1 MSYII
6 RDCLKHPLI
15 NIKPSELDIEHLKN
29 MRKFIHN
36 NIEIY
41 SNKYFF
47 NNCKVGYVGITGNT
61 LKNIINIDFNLYTL
75 DIDINNNPDFVIDLT
90 KNNDNIV
97 EDNFFDIL
105 ICTEVLE
112 HTKNPIACLDE
123 LYRMLKANGKLF
135 LSTPYNFRIHGP
147 LPDNFRFTEW
157 FYKDILPSKNFKIL
171 SIASLEKSNRK
182 LCPIDYFITAE
193 KIIKNKKLKG
203 LVFPSGSGVA
213 IEIYESLKN
222 HKDIELVFANSEKIS
237 QTNNLIE
244 TKYDDLPYFDKNMI
258 DDLIRYLNNL
268 ITLEKLDF
276 IIPTMDIGHFYLS
289 KFADK
294 INCKIITS
302 QFNTNMICIDKEK
315 TYNYLQTNI
324 KCPKIIDIQNINEI
338 NYPVFIK
345 PKEGYSSKEC
355 YLINNKQELEFYYN
369 NKMLVTE
376 YLPGKEYTVDCI
388 TNKNKLIYLN
398 PRERRL
404 TRAGLSV
411 ITDSINKE
419 TDLYDKILAY
429 GKNINSLL
437 SFKGSWFFQIK
448 MDNNGEITLLE
459 VSTRIAGASSINR
472 LNNVNLA
479 LISIYTHFNYPISII
494 ENNIPNLS
502 VSKIYKSMINIHFLK
517 SIENIYIDFDD
528 TLIVNK
534 NVNYELI
541 SLIYKFNNSKNIYL
555 ITRHKGNI
563 EKSLKYYNIDMDLF
577 SSIYHI
583 KNNESKKHI
592 IKNNS
597 IFFDDSFKERKSC
610 LNKNNIYVFDVDAI
624 SLFI

>member
-1 MSYII
+1 MTFII
-6 RDCLKHPLI
+6 RDCIKNPLI
-15 NIKPSELDIEHLKN
+15 NIIPSELDIEYLKN
-29 MRKFIHN
+29 MREFIHD

-47 NNCKVGYVGITGNT
+47 NNCKVGYVGITGNN
-61 LKNIINIDFNLYTL
+61 LKYLSNINLYTL
-75 DIDINNNPDFVIDLT
+75 DIDSNNNPDFVIDLT
-90 KNNDNIV
+90 ENNDKIV
-97 EDNFFDIL
+97 ENNFFDIL

-123 LYRMLKANGKLF
+123 LYRMLKLNGKLF
-135 LSTPYNFRIHGP
+135 ISTPYNFRIHGP

-157 FYKDILPSKNFKIL
+157 FYKDILPNKNFKIL
-171 SIASLEKSNRK
+171 SITSLENSNRT
-182 LCPIDYFITAE
+182 LCPINYFITAE
-193 KIIKNKKLKG
+193 KIIKNKKLRG

-213 IEIYESLKN
+213 VEIYESLKN

-244 TKYDDLPYFDKNMI
+244 TKYNDLPGLNINTI
-258 DDLIRYLNNL
+258 DYLINYLNNL
-268 ITLEKLDF
+268 IITEKLDF
-276 IIPTMDIGHFYLS
+276 IIPTMDICHFYLS

-302 QFNTNMICIDKEK
+302 EFKTNMICINKEE
-315 TYNYLQTNI
+315 TYNYLQSFI
-324 KCPKIIDIQNINEI
+324 KCPKIIDIENEF

-355 YLINNKQELEFYYN
+355 YIINNKQELEFYYN
-369 NKMLVTE
+369 KKMLVLE

-388 TNKNKLIYLN
+388 TNNNTLIYLN
-398 PRERRL
+398 PRERKL
-404 TRAGLSV
+404 TRAGLSI
-411 ITDSINKE
+411 ITDSINKGS
-419 TDLYDKILAY
+419 DLYDKIESY
-429 GKNINSLL
+429 GKQINSLL
-437 SFKGSWFFQIK
+437 SFTGTWFFQIK
-448 MDNNGEITLLE
+448 MDSNGEITLLE
-459 VSTRIAGASSINR
+459 VSTRIAGAASINR
-472 LNNVNLA
+472 LNNVNLV
-479 LISIYTHFNYPISII
+479 LISIYIHFNYPISIV

-502 VSKIYKSMINIHFLK
+502 VSKIYKSMIDTYFLK

-528 TLIVNK
+528 TLIVNN

-555 ITRHKGNI
+555 LTRHKGNI
-563 EKSLKYYNIDMDLF
+563 EKSLKNYNIDIDLF
-577 SSIYHI
+577 ASIFHI

-597 IFFDDSFKERKSC
+597 IFFDDSFEERKSC
-610 LNKNNIYVFDVDAI
+610 LKKNNIYVFDVDTI
-624 SLFI
+624 SLFV